1 MRYGERCCRS
11 CLGLLLG
18 AGAAGP
24 QGSRVPLG
32 GHPLPGGAIGKAPP
46 GSVGNGGDD
55 EERRRSDDE
64 T

>member
-1 MRYGERCCRS
+1 MYIHPFQKFGNN
-11 CLGLLLG
+11 LLG
-18 AGAAGP
+18 TGAAGP

-32 GHPLPGGAIGKAPP
+32 GPPLPGGAIDKAPP

-55 EERRRSDDE
+55 EERRGSDDE